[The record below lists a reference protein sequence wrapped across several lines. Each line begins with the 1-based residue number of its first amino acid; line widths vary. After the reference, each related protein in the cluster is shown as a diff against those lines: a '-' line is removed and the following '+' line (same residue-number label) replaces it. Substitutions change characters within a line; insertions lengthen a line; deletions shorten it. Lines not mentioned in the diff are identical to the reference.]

1 MANQY
6 SLFVVVDGKEYGV
19 ELVSPYSEEEA
30 QNAMRTFQSF
40 TDGWIGL
47 VDGSMIALNRVN
59 CNFYFICKRTG
70 E

>member
-1 MANQY
+1 MAIQY

-19 ELVSPYSEEEA
+19 ELVSPYSKEEA
-30 QNAMRTFQSF
+30 QDAMRGFQSF

-47 VDGSMIALNRVN
+47 VDGSMIALNRAN
-59 CNFYFICKRTG
+59 CNFYFLCKKIG